1 MPRDMEQFLS
11 DIEAFCERHGMA
23 ETRFGELAMG
33 DKPFVKQLREG
44 RNVQMRT
51 AEKVRS
57 WMAAYEADIA
67 A

>member
-1 MPRDMEQFLS
+1 MQGFMEQFLT
-11 DIEAFCERHGMA
+11 DIEAFCERHGLA

-51 AEKVRS
+51 AEKVRAF
-57 WMAAYEADIA
+57 MASYEAGIA

>member
-1 MPRDMEQFLS
+1 MEQFLT

-23 ETRFGELAMG
+23 ETRFGEMAMG

-51 AEKVRS
+51 AEKVRRF
-57 WMAAYEADIA
+57 MAAYEAEARA

>member
-1 MPRDMEQFLS
+1 MEQLLT
-11 DIEAFCERHGMA
+11 DIETFCERHGMA

-51 AEKVRS
+51 AEKVRRF
-57 WMAAYEADIA
+57 MAAYEADIA

>member
-1 MPRDMEQFLS
+1 MEQLLS

-51 AEKVRS
+51 ADKVRAF
-57 WMAAYEADIA
+57 MAEYETAKA

>member
-1 MPRDMEQFLS
+1 MQNILTE
-11 DIEAFCERHGMA
+11 IEGFCQRHGLA

-44 RNVQMRT
+44 RDVRVST
-51 AEKVRS
+51 VEKVRAF
-57 WMAAYEADIA
+57 MASYEAERA